1 MFCVLAAEWAVSGR
15 AVDVA
20 HLKRSLF
27 SPAEADVVAARISM
41 CRHQTWHKPD
51 TRFALAHSMNMHGR
65 AAAMVTPIGDK
76 KRLFPA
82 ESAVSSSGCA
92 GQGRVKRAARER
104 TNGSTRRLQGAQRR
118 EGVCVGLGCR
128 GPECDFACFLRGDL
142 AVLGANGDGA
152 PPQAHIHLNLRGPPS
167 GSPPTK
173 FEGFVTV
180 CNRRFQILDH
190 LFGAS
195 LPCWVS

>member
-1 MFCVLAAEWAVSGR
+1 
-15 AVDVA
+15 
-20 HLKRSLF
+20 
-27 SPAEADVVAARISM
+27 
-41 CRHQTWHKPD
+41 
-51 TRFALAHSMNMHGR
+51 
-65 AAAMVTPIGDK
+65 
-76 KRLFPA
+76 
-82 ESAVSSSGCA
+82 
-92 GQGRVKRAARER
+92 
-104 TNGSTRRLQGAQRR
+104 
-118 EGVCVGLGCR
+118 VCVGLGCR
-128 GPECDFACFLRGDL
+128 GPECVFACFLRGDL

-195 LPCWVS
+195 LRGAHSGAALCSVAGAAAPPVSHRRNHTPALLLVSHLYSTTCSTAWTRPRMHIRSSRRRGPGTRVETERSCVARGAHARAQARHTGHAPHRCRQDTPRQHSGRRATRRGHAST

>member
-1 MFCVLAAEWAVSGR
+1 V
-15 AVDVA
+15 
-20 HLKRSLF
+20 
-27 SPAEADVVAARISM
+27 
-41 CRHQTWHKPD
+41 
-51 TRFALAHSMNMHGR
+51 
-65 AAAMVTPIGDK
+65 
-76 KRLFPA
+76 RLCLLL
-82 ESAVSSSGCA
+82 E
-92 GQGRVKRAARER
+92 
-104 TNGSTRRLQGAQRR
+104 
-118 EGVCVGLGCR
+118 
-128 GPECDFACFLRGDL
+128 RGDL

-195 LPCWVS
+195 LRDVGRPPVEGERKASRLLRRLILNHRPHRPPRLHRPYRPYRLRRMTHPAHPARRAHLDPPNFRGGHTRDGMRRSSPRPSCGLASERKFRTVGRRQQVSTCGSTGSRQGHGGWISW